1 MIIRDAGVMEGYSAP
16 NVVRDAGALRKARI
30 LETARQLRG
39 AQTDEE
45 AADALEAALEL
56 AKE

>member
-1 MIIRDAGVMEGYSAP
+1 MIIKDAGMLVSGPAPAISRDAGSV
-16 NVVRDAGALRKARI
+16 RKARI
-30 LETARQLRG
+30 LETARQLRS